1 MKARVRDEVDLPGGR
16 AFAEQLF
23 RLLKARG
30 PVWVKPRDIH
40 HELVDALGL
49 DHVQQRAGRRTR
61 PNEPKFY
68 TRIHTARKHLVEL
81 GLLDGS
87 RRTFWK
93 LTQAGLAADSIDP
106 ISVSLEDLLKGSK
119 S

>member
-1 MKARVRDEVDLPGGR
+1 MKARVRGESDLPDGR

-23 RLLKARG
+23 RLLKVRG
-30 PVWVKPRDIH
+30 PVWVKPKDIH
-40 HELVDALGL
+40 DELADALGL
-49 DHVQQRAGRRTR
+49 DHVQQRVGRRTK
-61 PNEPKFY
+61 PNEPKFHN
-68 TRIHTARKHLVEL
+68 RIYSARKHLVEL

-106 ISVSLEDLLKGSK
+106 IPVSREDLLKGSK